1 MPINP
6 WRACCPERKTATLD
20 NPRKDTLCMFYIEHG
35 EFKKAAQIY
44 QGMADTYPNAAD
56 QLGMLH
62 FNPTGSFKKDI
73 PRSIEFFET
82 AAKQGHVLS
91 AAHLALIYP
100 IPEYHNY
107 EKAFHYSK
115 YAPEALM
122 LLRQMDDL
130 KI

>member
-1 MPINP
+1 
-6 WRACCPERKTATLD
+6 
-20 NPRKDTLCMFYIEHG
+20 
-35 EFKKAAQIY
+35 
-44 QGMADTYPNAAD
+44 
-56 QLGMLH
+56 MLH

-107 EKAFHYSK
+107 EKAFNYSK
-115 YAPEALM
+115 YAAEALM
-122 LLRQMDDL
+122 LRQMDDL

>member
-1 MPINP
+1 
-6 WRACCPERKTATLD
+6 
-20 NPRKDTLCMFYIEHG
+20 MFYIEHG

-91 AAHLALIYP
+91 AAHLALIYQ

-115 YAPEALM
+115 YAAEALM
-122 LLRQMDDL
+122 MLRQMDDL

>member
-1 MPINP
+1 
-6 WRACCPERKTATLD
+6 
-20 NPRKDTLCMFYIEHG
+20 MFYIEHG
-35 EFKKAAQIY
+35 EFKKAAQIWR
-44 QGMADTYPNAAD
+44 T
-56 QLGMLH
+56 
-62 FNPTGSFKKDI
+62 PTPTRPISWACSISTQPVHSRRII

-91 AAHLALIYP
+91 AAHLALIYQ